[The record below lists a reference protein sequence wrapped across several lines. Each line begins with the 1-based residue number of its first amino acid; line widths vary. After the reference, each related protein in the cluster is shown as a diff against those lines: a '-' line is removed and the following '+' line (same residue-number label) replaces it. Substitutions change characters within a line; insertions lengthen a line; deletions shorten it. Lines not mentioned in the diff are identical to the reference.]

1 MYYPWF
7 QQRTGYPIRAD
18 FSDITQDNLQEMVQA
33 VFLIAFVHASVIQKT
48 AYPLCQC
55 LFKEEYICLPHFFCE
70 GLHVLFAE
78 DNCADAAL
86 FGAVFLVFRYGLSA
100 LDEYFFPG
108 MVVQQFSDKA
118 SSFLFYMAY
127 CCAWEVQGVEK
138 SGQECRIF
146 HCCYFSPLLLHCF
159 LMNL

>member
-1 MYYPWF
+1 MLIFLAKLLHFVPDIRKSSF
-7 QQRTGYPIRAD
+7 KLTSLQELPLLIVQDFGCIIPGFHQQRTGYPIRAD

-55 LFKEEYICLPHFFCE
+55 LFKEECICLPHFFCE
-70 GLHVLFAE
+70 GLHILFAE

-86 FGAVFLVFRYGLSA
+86 FGAVFLIFRYGLSA

-108 MVVQQFSDKA
+108 MVVQQFSD
-118 SSFLFYMAY
+118 
-127 CCAWEVQGVEK
+127 
-138 SGQECRIF
+138 
-146 HCCYFSPLLLHCF
+146 
-159 LMNL
+159 